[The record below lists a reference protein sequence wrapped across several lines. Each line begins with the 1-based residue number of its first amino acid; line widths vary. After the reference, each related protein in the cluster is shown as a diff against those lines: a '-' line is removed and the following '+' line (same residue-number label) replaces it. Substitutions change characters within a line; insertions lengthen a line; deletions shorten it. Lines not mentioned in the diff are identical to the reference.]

1 MAVAAFAVGAWMP
14 AASAAADTTPPVLRS
29 LSLSPAAL
37 TPGGALTATVDATDD
52 VAVDRVVV
60 SVGEVSSGRYQ
71 AVESFRGGNQSVF
84 SAPVTASWANGT
96 YRVRYVML
104 FDAAGNYSL
113 YRPDGS
119 YTASP
124 TPPKTAHEVDLT
136 SQQVSVSGASDLS
149 PPVLSAFTMTAAAG
163 RAQAPSSFSFTVADG
178 EAGVASIQTLWT
190 GLDSGLSVVGGSLA
204 SPPRTGSMTALL
216 PQAGRWSLASVQVA
230 DTHGNQANY
239 QADGIIS
246 RSGLPGKHDLHL
258 DTIGLTLAPGPQ
270 SITVLPRPGR
280 LTIVRAGT
288 PGDATLL
295 SGLRLTLQ
303 PAGITKDLTASDGSQ
318 VFDIAG
324 LPNGVSQ
331 AVTLTARSAWGDSLP
346 SRQSGRP
353 QLSSNVV
360 GLPDITGDGRADV
373 VAQRQYLVSSDA
385 RVQVYAGTGRGGLR
399 AATVFRTG
407 NWDHCQSLGAYS
419 YRYWGEGRPLCRTD
433 RLAAMDRTFDE
444 ELGARGWAS
453 MRFVDGGFD
462 LNGDRTGDVIAVDPS
477 GVLRLYAQTT
487 RGRLVAWPRIGT
499 GWSSMISVISA
510 GDLNGDRRNDIVAAD
525 AAGRLWLYPGNG
537 KGGVTTRR
545 QIGSG
550 WHRMGALV
558 PLRDFDG
565 DGRADLGGIT
575 TGGDLRLYRGTGTGG
590 VRSGVV
596 IGTGWQRYL

>member
-1 MAVAAFAVGAWMP
+1 MP
-14 AASAAADTTPPVLRS
+14 SASAAADTTPPVLHTVT
-29 LSLSPAAL
+29 LSPDAVA
-37 TPGGALTATVDATDD
+37 PGGSVTATVDATDD
-52 VAVDRVVV
+52 VAVQRVVV
-60 SVGEVSSGRYQ
+60 SLVEGTSGRTR
-71 AVESFRGGNQSVF
+71 AVESVPGGNQSVF
-84 SAPVTASWANGT
+84 SAPVDTAWANGS
-96 YRVRYVML
+96 YRIRFVLLY
-104 FDAAGNYSL
+104 DTTGNYSL

-124 TPPKTAHEVDLT
+124 TPPKTAHDVDLM
-136 SQQVSVSGASDLS
+136 SQQVSVSGTSDLS
-149 PPVLSAFTMTAAAG
+149 PPVLSAFTMTAAAN
-163 RAQAPSSFSFTVADG
+163 RAEAPSSFSFTVADG

-190 GLDSGLSVVGGSLA
+190 GLDSGTYTSGGYLA
-204 SPPRTGSMTALL
+204 SPPRSGSVTAQL
-216 PQAGRWSLASVQVA
+216 PQAGRWALASVRVA
-230 DTHGNQANY
+230 DTHGNEADY
-239 QADGIIS
+239 QADGTIH
-246 RSGLPGKHDLHL
+246 RSGISGKHDLHL

-280 LTIVRAGT
+280 LTIVRVGT
-288 PGDATLL
+288 QGDATLL

-331 AVTLTARSAWGDSLP
+331 TVTLTARSAWGDSLP

-373 VAQRQYLVSSDA
+373 VAQQQYLVSSDA

-433 RLAAMDRTFDE
+433 RLAAMDRTVDE
-444 ELGARGWAS
+444 ELGARGWSS

-487 RGRLVAWPRIGT
+487 KGRLVAWPRIGT
-499 GWSSMISVISA
+499 GWSSMVSVISA

-550 WHRMGALV
+550 WHRMGALL

-575 TGGDLRLYRGTGTGG
+575 TGGDLRLYRGTGTGT
-590 VRSGVV
+590 VRAGIV